1 MLALSIRQPW
11 ASLIM
16 KARKDVENRNWPTR
30 VRGRIL
36 VHAAKGMTRDE
47 HEDAIEFAVD
57 AIRADPK
64 NAGGK
69 RQTTLRELGFDFDA
83 LERGGFVGTVEIVD
97 CVQASPSPWFMGAYG
112 FVLRDPQPM
121 EFVPWKGQL
130 GFFEVTDQ
138 ALQAARTATPS
149 PASGGSDAHPT

>member
-11 ASLIM
+11 ASLII
-16 KARKDVENRNWPTR
+16 KAGKDIENRDWPTR

-36 VHAAKGMTRDE
+36 VHAAKGMTHDE
-47 HEDAIEFAVD
+47 YEDAILFAVG
-57 AIRADPK
+57 AIRRDPR
-64 NAGGK
+64 NAGATK
-69 RQTTLRELGFDFDA
+69 TRTLRELGFARED

-97 CVQASPSPWFMGAYG
+97 CVQASESPWFMGRYG

-138 ALQAARTATPS
+138 ALQAARATQPEGIRH
-149 PASGGSDAHPT
+149 A